1 MLARL
6 DALIDRYS
14 LITVFLGIFL
24 FMQPFV
30 RHAGVRN
37 TAFGLLVLCLA
48 VRLLNG
54 KFRVD
59 FKDRAVQAFLA
70 LAAAIILS
78 AVLSPYPEESF
89 NAIRK
94 NFLYQAVVFFAI
106 ISQYRDVKGLRPVL
120 LFMLAG
126 FAAVTVKIVTLNDLS
141 QLLSWLRETEGGN
154 MPLRGYSSFA
164 TFFIPLAAAYLYSFR
179 EKRPIT
185 IALVFF
191 IVLEIVLSILN
202 NHRSQVAAFLM
213 GLFFM
218 TLAARR
224 FKVLLAGAAALAIA
238 VSVLLAM
245 KPDMLERY
253 ETILSPKTYVTNT
266 NDGMNGRLGIW
277 KGAVD
282 MIEDRPVLGWGYG
295 WKKIHYVARDGGY
308 LEKWDKKSYTY
319 YYFGLGYGRVNPH
332 NLFLQLLFEV
342 GVIGLAAFLAFWG
355 TVAAKAVSLR
365 RERGSTAL
373 FLKYSV
379 IGVLVSYFIVTLAN
393 RFWTEG
399 YGNLMTAFA
408 AICVVLHKEG
418 REDRLSGGVSN

>member
-6 DALIDRYS
+6 DSLIDRYS
-14 LITVFLGIFL
+14 LITVFLGVFL
-24 FMQPFV
+24 FMQPFL

-37 TAFGLLVLCLA
+37 TAFGLLVLCLI
-48 VRLLNG
+48 VKVVNG
-54 KFRVD
+54 KFLVD
-59 FKDRAVQAFLA
+59 LKDRTVQAFLA
-70 LAAAIILS
+70 LSAAIFLS
-78 AVLSPYPEESF
+78 AVLSPYPSESF
-89 NAIRK
+89 HAIRK

-106 ISQYRDVKGLRPVL
+106 ITQYRDLKGVRPVL

-126 FAAVTVKIVTLNDLS
+126 FAAVTAKVVVLSDLS

-154 MPLRGYSSFA
+154 ALLRGYSSFA

-179 EKRPIT
+179 EKRPLT
-185 IALVFF
+185 ILIVFF
-191 IVLEIVLSILN
+191 IALEIVLSVLN
-202 NHRSQVAAFLM
+202 NHRAQVAAFLA

-295 WKKIHYVARDGGY
+295 WKKIHYVARDNGY
-308 LEKWDKKSYTY
+308 MEKWDKESYTY

-365 RERGSTAL
+365 RERGSAPL

>member
-1 MLARL
+1 VIARL
-6 DALIDRYS
+6 NGIIERYN
-14 LITVFLGIFL
+14 LVTVFLGVLL
-24 FMQPFV
+24 FFQPFL

-37 TAFGLLVLCLA
+37 TAFGLLVLCLI
-48 VRLLNG
+48 VKVVNG
-54 KFRVD
+54 KFLVD
-59 FKDRAVQAFLA
+59 LKDRTVQAFLA
-70 LAAAIILS
+70 LSAAIFLS
-78 AVLSPYPEESF
+78 AVLSPYPSESF
-89 NAIRK
+89 HAIRK

-106 ISQYRDVKGLRPVL
+106 ITQYRDLKGVRPVL

-126 FAAVTVKIVTLNDLS
+126 FAAVTAKVVVLSDLS

-154 MPLRGYSSFA
+154 ALLRGYSSFA

-365 RERGSTAL
+365 RERGSAPL

-393 RFWTEG
+393 SFWTEG

-418 REDRLSGGVSN
+418 REESLAAGVSH

>member
-6 DALIDRYS
+6 DSLIDRYS
-14 LITVFLGIFL
+14 LITVFLGVFL
-24 FMQPFV
+24 FMQPFL

-37 TAFGLLVLCLA
+37 TAFGLLVLCLI
-48 VRLLNG
+48 VKVVNG
-54 KFRVD
+54 KFLVD
-59 FKDRAVQAFLA
+59 LKDRTVQAFLA
-70 LAAAIILS
+70 LSAAIFLS
-78 AVLSPYPEESF
+78 AVLSPYPSESF
-89 NAIRK
+89 HAIRK

-106 ISQYRDVKGLRPVL
+106 ITQYRDLKGVRPVL

-126 FAAVTVKIVTLNDLS
+126 FAAVTAKVVVLSDLS

-154 MPLRGYSSFA
+154 ALLRGYSSFA

-179 EKRPIT
+179 EKRPLT
-185 IALVFF
+185 ILIVFF
-191 IVLEIVLSILN
+191 IALEIVLSVLN
-202 NHRSQVAAFLM
+202 NHRAQVAAFLA

-295 WKKIHYVARDGGY
+295 WKKIHYVARDNGY
-308 LEKWDKKSYTY
+308 MEKWDKESYTY

-418 REDRLSGGVSN
+418 REESLAAGVSH